1 MSGWAPTEREEE
13 VGGGVAL
20 DEAADKGKG
29 EGEGEGEWEE
39 EPGADEWK

>member
-29 EGEGEGEWEE
+29 EGEWEE
-39 EPGADEWK
+39 EPGVDEWK

>member
-20 DEAADKGKG
+20 DEAADNGTG
-29 EGEGEGEWEE
+29 EGAGEGEWEE